1 MPKQRITYVDTL
13 KGICI
18 LLVVFMHC
26 GLPVDSSNEMV
37 RHINDA
43 LRTYRMPTYYFL
55 SGIFFKTYSGL
66 NEFARRKVNNIII
79 PLVFF
84 YILNVFGSILY
95 SFCSCMAMRQAFHFE
110 WNTILDI
117 FYRTE
122 LRIQAVVPLWFLL
135 SLFWAN
141 LIFYILRTK
150 FNDLVVFVSVAL
162 LATAGFLLG
171 IYHINLPLFFTSSL
185 VGLPYFV
192 LGHYVKQHGWL
203 EGTVTK
209 WKGVLLFIAVA
220 AIVLIFARDY
230 NKVDTLGT
238 FLLYRYLIPF
248 ASVLSLFWLC
258 KCFPH
263 RIPVVTF
270 LGRYSL
276 IVLGTHMFLVS
287 YLYLLPVSLFGE
299 ENKWLWRLFLFISI
313 VLLELIIVPFM
324 RDKFP
329 RFTAQQYFFKP
340 GWTLSSKTDK

>member
-26 GLPVDSSNEMV
+26 GLPADSSNEIV

-55 SGIFFKTYSGL
+55 SGIFFKTYTGL

-79 PLVFF
+79 PLIFF
-84 YILNVFGSILY
+84 YILNIIGSILY
-95 SFCSCMAMRQAFHFE
+95 SFCSSMAMGQSFNYE
-110 WNTILDI
+110 WDKILDV

-122 LRIQAVVPLWFLL
+122 LRIQAVIPLWFLL

-141 LIFYILRTK
+141 LIFYVLRAK

-162 LATAGFLLG
+162 LAIMGFLLG
-171 IYHINLPLFFTSSL
+171 AYNIKLPLFFTTSL

-203 EGTVTK
+203 EGKANK

-238 FLLYRYLIPF
+238 FLLYRYVIPF
-248 ASVLSLFWLC
+248 GSVLSLFWLC
-258 KCFPH
+258 KCFPY

-287 YLYLLPVSLFGE
+287 YLYLIPVLLFGE
-299 ENKWLWRLFLFISI
+299 SNKWLWRLCLFISI
-313 VLLELIIVPFM
+313 VVLELIIVPFM

-329 RFTAQQYFFKP
+329 RFTAQQDFFKP
-340 GWTLSSKTDK
+340 DWKL